1 MNKRYNITV
10 VTRVAKVDEP
20 GALEKKDTFNALI
33 LYDVDESVK
42 AFIAESC
49 SITLNQ
55 VLKYPTH
62 KSGVQYILSYRT
74 HVEDT
79 EGKTVTDTGFI
90 NFPAMNH
97 EYIVRFQRWAV
108 NELNETISVR
118 EISDR
123 GYTNEPEV
131 SEVLTPA
138 TPIRTFLH
146 IIIQLVRNWYMRKF
160 QREKRKDAKN

>member
-1 MNKRYNITV
+1 MDKRYNITV
-10 VTRVAKVDEP
+10 VTRISKADEP
-20 GALEKKDTFNALI
+20 GALEKKDTFNSLI

-55 VLKYPTH
+55 VLKYPTP

-74 HVEDT
+74 LVQDT

-90 NFPAMNH
+90 NFPAMSH

-108 NELNETISVR
+108 NELNETIRVR
-118 EISDR
+118 EISDK
-123 GYTNEPEV
+123 GYTNEPDEV

-160 QREKRKDAKN
+160 QREKMQRIK